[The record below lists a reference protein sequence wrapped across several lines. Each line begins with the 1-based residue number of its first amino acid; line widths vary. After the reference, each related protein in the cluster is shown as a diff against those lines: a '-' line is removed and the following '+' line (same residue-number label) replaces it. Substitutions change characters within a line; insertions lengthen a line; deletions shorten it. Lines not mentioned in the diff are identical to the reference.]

1 MAVSYNSDYWKWQE
15 GEESKVESNGNI
27 CYETGCENLSN
38 MGWCVPCRQ
47 KEAAEHQ
54 AQRAYKQGSYRYS
67 QWYEVQQEL
76 LAAQQQLIQAF
87 TNMQLFNIEL
97 ERLTGVRGQFS

>member
-54 AQRAYKQGSYRYS
+54 AKVDAYVDDLDPCEYCDVKGCGAECY
-67 QWYEVQQEL
+67 YE
-76 LAAQQQLIQAF
+76 
-87 TNMQLFNIEL
+87 
-97 ERLTGVRGQFS
+97 